1 MSKIKIVF
9 YLVLIFVVYKGYEAF
24 KNFEIGVGDRVAQ
37 LEELADFENAKHEV
51 KITIEDLKKDGFGKS
66 PLFQLLVAEYKNEIV
81 GLSFYW
87 FRYSTWKGKFL
98 FLEDFIV
105 KKEFRNQGIGTQL
118 FKKTVEISKEE
129 KCNGMFWQ
137 VLDWNKPA
145 INFYKKHNSEI
156 NSAWLNGKLSKKQI
170 ETICSRLG

>member
-1 MSKIKIVF
+1 MKIIIRKGNIKD
-9 YLVLIFVVYKGYEAF
+9 LSCVLDLIK
-24 KNFEIGVGDRVAQ
+24 
-37 LEELADFENAKHEV
+37 ELADFENAKHEV

-66 PLFQLLVAEYKNEIV
+66 PLFHLLVAEYKNEIV

-137 VLDWNKPA
+137 VLDWNKQA
-145 INFYKKHNSEI
+145 INFYKKYNATISSE
-156 NSAWLNGKLSKKQI
+156 WLNGKLDKKQI
-170 ETICSRLG
+170 EKIISNKEI